1 MRVAVAPFVFIKICR
16 AVLPEVGFIHLVH
29 IEGPESIESAIA
41 AAEATDFVLL
51 DSGRPSAETPELGG
65 TGRTHDLVG
74 HQRVVAQVNAPV
86 FLAGGL
92 AAENVGAAIRAVRS
106 AGVDVCSGLRDEVGR
121 LDRNALAS
129 FAGAVRSA

>member
-74 HQRVVAQVNAPV
+74 HQRVVAQVNASV

-92 AAENVGAAIRAVRS
+92 AAENVGAADPRGALGLTAGSRPAPAALGAS
-106 AGVDVCSGLRDEVGR
+106 ATG
-121 LDRNALAS
+121 
-129 FAGAVRSA
+129 

>member
-1 MRVAVAPFVFIKICR
+1 MSHLGADVRWRLR

-65 TGRTHDLVG
+65 TRRPHDWSVSG
-74 HQRVVAQVNAPV
+74 RVVAEVNVPV

-92 AAENVGAAIRAVRS
+92 NAENVGAAIRAERP
-106 AGVDVCSGLRDEVGR
+106 AGVDVCSGLRDEAGR

-129 FAGAVRSA
+129 FVGAVHSA